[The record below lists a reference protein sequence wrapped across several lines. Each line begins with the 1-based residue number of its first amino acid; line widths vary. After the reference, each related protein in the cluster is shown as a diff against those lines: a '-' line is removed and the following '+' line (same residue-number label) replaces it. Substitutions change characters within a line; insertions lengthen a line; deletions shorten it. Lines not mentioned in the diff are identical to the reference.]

1 MGDIFRE
8 GWTRHKSTVEM
19 NAFLSHALGPM
30 SFLSSFW
37 NWISVPD
44 PALPTS
50 DSSNNSRQAKKMMIS
65 FYFRFDLLIHQ
76 DAANKGC
83 LGATEGKRGDN
94 NRKHF
99 LEECG
104 KADLSQISP
113 HFIKSHC
120 PLIRRYNWG
129 HIMIIFKTEDFINW
143 SAPISAWCILRSLA
157 LVCCRACMPESAILF

>member
-1 MGDIFRE
+1 MLSSVMPLDPCHFCPHSETG
-8 GWTRHKSTVEM
+8 
-19 NAFLSHALGPM
+19 FLSRILLCPPQ
-30 SFLSSFW
+30 
-37 NWISVPD
+37 I
-44 PALPTS
+44 PATTPG
-50 DSSNNSRQAKKMMIS
+50 RQRRWRIS

-76 DAANKGC
+76 DAANMSC

-143 SAPISAWCILRSLA
+143 RAPISAWCILRSLA